1 MRKRE
6 RRSRRGGG
14 ERKCKGQERS
24 GYFKDRETKMKRYFV
39 LGLTCLGRAENFY
52 EEMTRSL
59 CRIDGLVTVVENLM
73 YPTGQRKS
81 VKNLNG

>member
-1 MRKRE
+1 
-6 RRSRRGGG
+6 
-14 ERKCKGQERS
+14 
-24 GYFKDRETKMKRYFV
+24 MKRYFV